1 MSRAVPGRYTAG
13 VTVKVL
19 YFASFREQT
28 GRDEE
33 RRQVADGTRVRDV
46 WADLVRE
53 VPHFAAFPKMP
64 PAAVNLEYADPDQA
78 LRDGD
83 EVAFL
88 PPVAG
93 G

>member
-1 MSRAVPGRYTAG
+1 MRVNL
-13 VTVKVL
+13 L
-19 YFASFREQT
+19 YFASFRDIT
-28 GRDEE
+28 GSAEEPRDLP
-33 RRQVADGTRVRDV
+33 DGTRVG
-46 WADLVRE
+46 DLWRTLKTE
-53 VPHFAAFPKMP
+53 HPRFAAFPAMP
-64 PAAVNLEYADPDQA
+64 PAAVNHEYVGGETI

>member
-1 MSRAVPGRYTAG
+1 VRVNL
-13 VTVKVL
+13 L
-19 YFASFREQT
+19 YFASFRDAA
-28 GRDEE
+28 GRAEE
-33 RRQVADGTRVRDV
+33 TRELPDGTRVGQLWDSV
-46 WADLVRE
+46 ARE
-53 VPHFAAFPKMP
+53 IPRLAAFPAMP
-64 PAAVNLEYADPDQA
+64 PVAVNREYVSIDTV

>member
-1 MSRAVPGRYTAG
+1 MEVDSSRVR
-13 VTVKVL
+13 VNLL
-19 YFASFREQT
+19 YFASFRDAA
-28 GRDEE
+28 GRAEE
-33 RRQVADGTRVRDV
+33 TRELPDGTRVSQLWDSV
-46 WADLVRE
+46 SRE
-53 VPHFAAFPKMP
+53 IPRLASFPTMP
-64 PAAVNLEYADPDQA
+64 PAAVNHEYVGGDTV

>member
-1 MSRAVPGRYTAG
+1 MQVH
-13 VTVKVL
+13 VL
-19 YFASFREQT
+19 YFASFREAA

-33 RRQVADGTRVRDV
+33 RLELAERACVG
-46 WADLVRE
+46 DLWSLLARRT
-53 VPHFAAFPKMP
+53 PLFARFSSPP
-64 PAAVNLEYADPDQA
+64 PAAVNREHVPADTR
-78 LRDGD
+78 LKDGD

>member
-1 MSRAVPGRYTAG
+1 VRVNL
-13 VTVKVL
+13 L
-19 YFASFREQT
+19 YFASFRDIAGTAEQP
-28 GRDEE
+28 RDLPDGI
-33 RRQVADGTRVRDV
+33 RVADLWRT
-46 WADLVRE
+46 LVSE
-53 VPHFAAFPKMP
+53 HPKFAAFPAMP
-64 PAAVNLEYADPDQA
+64 PAAVNHEYVGGETI

>member
-1 MSRAVPGRYTAG
+1 

-19 YFASFREQT
+19 YFASFREKT

-33 RRQVADGTRVRDV
+33 RRQVADGARVGDV
-46 WADLVRE
+46 WAALVRE
-53 VPHFAAFPKMP
+53 VPHFAAFLKMP
-64 PAAVNLEYADPDQA
+64 PAAVNLEYAGPDRL
-78 LRDGD
+78 LREGD
-83 EVAFL
+83 ELAFL

>member
-1 MSRAVPGRYTAG
+1 VN
-13 VTVKVL
+13 VKVL
-19 YFASFREQT
+19 YFASFREHL
-28 GRDEE
+28 GLDEE
-33 RRQVADGTRVRDV
+33 TRALPDGAQVHEL
-46 WADLVRE
+46 WESLVRQ
-53 VPHFAAFPKMP
+53 VPHFAAFPSMP
-64 PAAVNLEYADPDQA
+64 PAAVNREYTGASTV

>member
-1 MSRAVPGRYTAG
+1 MRVNL
-13 VTVKVL
+13 L
-19 YFASFREQT
+19 YFASFRDIT
-28 GRDEE
+28 GTAEEARDLP
-33 RRQVADGTRVRDV
+33 AGTRV
-46 WADLVRE
+46 ADLWRALATE
-53 VPHFAAFPKMP
+53 HSKFAAFPAMP
-64 PAAVNLEYADPDQA
+64 AAAVNHEYVGGETI